1 MRGHEPIIKMRMQG
15 VAPSFVFI
23 NDFPCDTSWFD
34 DGDHATVSVA
44 GDYIET
50 LNLHYL
56 VGLRV
61 SISSDDLNRTKALYE
76 ACKRIGV
83 KQVAACHTTGE
94 HPPEGWT
101 AIYTENRGEKIYD

>member
-23 NDFPCDTSWFD
+23 NDFPCDTNWFD
-34 DGDHATVSVA
+34 DGDHATISVA

-50 LNLHYL
+50 LNLHFL

-61 SISSDDLNRTKALYE
+61 SISSEDINRAKALYA

-83 KQVAACHTTGE
+83 QQVASCHYTGKF
-94 HPPEGWT
+94 PAKGWT
-101 AIYTENRGEKIYD
+101 AIYTDGQGEKVYD